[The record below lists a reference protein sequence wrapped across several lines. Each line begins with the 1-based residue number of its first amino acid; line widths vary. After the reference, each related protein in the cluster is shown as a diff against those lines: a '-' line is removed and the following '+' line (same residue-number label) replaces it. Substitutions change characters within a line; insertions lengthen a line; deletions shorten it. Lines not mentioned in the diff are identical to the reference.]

1 MAESVVY
8 FVIER
13 LGDLLIEKATFL
25 HGVKQN
31 VEQIRVELSRMQCF
45 LKDADKRQDEDDS
58 IRNWVSE
65 IREVAYDA
73 EDVIGSFTIKI
84 ATPISN
90 PLKRYACFFSRAS
103 NLYGVGSEIEAIKA
117 RISDLTRSTQ
127 TYGLTVVRDHQGSS
141 SIAFEK
147 QRQLRWSYSHVIDD
161 HIVGLQGS
169 INELVAELMN
179 EEKHGRVVSICGM
192 GGLGKT
198 TLAKE
203 IYRND
208 HVRRYFDASAWAYIS
223 QQCKPRDV
231 WEGILIKLTS
241 PSKEERDHILK
252 LRDEELAK
260 KLYQVQIEK
269 KYLVVLDDIW
279 SIEAW
284 KILSPAFPSSGKGCS
299 RILLTT
305 RNKDLASF
313 VDRSGLHEPRNLT
326 EEEGWELLQKKA
338 FPRNGDPDFIR
349 SKDKEQLGRE
359 MVKKCAG
366 LPLAI
371 VVLGGLLATKET
383 VHEWDI
389 VLRDIL
395 SYLKRAK
402 GHEQHSTVPEVLALS
417 YHDLPF
423 ILKPCFLYLSHFPED
438 FEIPRRKLVQLW
450 IAEGIVSPHH
460 EAEGDET
467 IEDVA
472 ERYLGY
478 LINRCMVQVGALG
491 STGRIKTCRLHDLM
505 RDLCL
510 SKAKQENFLQTVRCL
525 DEGMMV
531 DSSSSSR
538 MLSEAKSTG
547 KTRRLAVFLPSD
559 VDNLIPSKYKE
570 DSNLSL
576 RSLIYFHASK
586 CRLVSWQL
594 TKTILEFK
602 MLKVLDLEGVKGP
615 YEKLPKDIGG
625 LVQLQF
631 LSLKKTRI
639 QALPSSIGNL
649 IHLKTL
655 NLQTLS
661 KLSWDPT
668 VQIPN
673 VIWKMEGLRHLYLP
687 KWCGN
692 AVDKLQLGNLINL
705 QTLVNFPANKC
716 DVEDLRKLTN
726 LRKLVL
732 NDPKHF
738 NNLLKI
744 FNPQN
749 RTLSCLES
757 LSLTSE
763 TLSFPDEV
771 VDVTQVMLSCRRLK
785 KLHVEGRIEKLP
797 EYHQFPP
804 NLAKLTL
811 WGSKLEEDPMPT
823 LEKLPNLRI
832 LSGWQM
838 FMGKKMVCSNQGFP
852 KLKSLLLRGFSKLE
866 DWTME
871 EGALPSL
878 CRLEISN
885 CTKLKT
891 IPDSLRFV
899 KTLQEL
905 EIYGCLFKIN
915 IGSEGEDFYK
925 VQHVPSI
932 VVRN

>member
-1 MAESVVY
+1 MAEFVVS
-8 FVIER
+8 FVVER

-31 VEQIRVELSRMQCF
+31 VEQIRVELRRMQCF

-73 EDVIGSFTIKI
+73 EDVIATFTIKI

-90 PLKRYACFFSRAS
+90 PLKRYACFFDQAS
-103 NLYGVGSEIEAIKA
+103 NLNQVGSEIEAIND
-117 RISDLTRSTQ
+117 RISDLTRSMQ
-127 TYGLTVVRDHQGSS
+127 TYGLSVVRDHQGSS
-141 SIAFEK
+141 SIAFEM

-161 HIVGLQGS
+161 HIVGLQGN

-179 EEKHGRVVSICGM
+179 EEKHSRVVSICGM

-203 IYRND
+203 VYRND
-208 HVRRYFDASAWAYIS
+208 RVRRYFEGSAWAYIS

-260 KLYQVQIEK
+260 KLYQVQMEK

-326 EEEGWELLQKKA
+326 EEESWELLQKKA

-389 VLRDIL
+389 VHRDIL

-402 GHEQHSTVPEVLALS
+402 GDEQHSTVPEVLALS

-423 ILKPCFLYLSHFPED
+423 QLKPCFLYLSHFPED

-460 EAEGDET
+460 DAEGDET

-478 LINRCMVQVGALG
+478 LINRCMVQVGTLG
-491 STGRIKTCRLHDLM
+491 STGKIKTCRLHDLM

-510 SKAKQENFLQTVRCL
+510 SKAKRENFLQNVHYS

-531 DSSSSSR
+531 DSSSSR
-538 MLSEAKSTG
+538 MLSEATSTG
-547 KTRRLAVFLPSD
+547 KTRRLAVFLPSH

-570 DSNLSL
+570 DSSLSL
-576 RSLIYFHASK
+576 RSLVYFHASK

-594 TKTILEFK
+594 TKTIFEFK

-615 YEKLPKDIGG
+615 YEKLPKDIGD

-631 LSLKKTRI
+631 LSLKKTHI

-655 NLQTLS
+655 NLQTIS

-716 DVEDLRKLTN
+716 DVEVLRKLTN

-738 NNLLKI
+738 KSLVKI
-744 FNPQN
+744 FGPQS

-771 VDVTQVMLSCRRLK
+771 VDVRQLMLSCRRLQ

-823 LEKLPNLRI
+823 LERLPNLRI

-838 FMGKKMVCSNQGFP
+838 FAGKKMVCSNQGFP
-852 KLKSLLLRGFSKLE
+852 KLKSLLLRGFSNLE

-871 EGALPSL
+871 EGAMPGL
-878 CRLEISN
+878 CRLEISS
-885 CTKLKT
+885 CIKLKT

-905 EIYGCLFKIN
+905 EIYGCLFKFN
-915 IGSEGEDFYK
+915 MGSEGEDFYK
-925 VQHVPSI
+925 VQHVPS
-932 VVRN
+932 VVIRN

>member
-1 MAESVVY
+1 MAEFVVS
-8 FVIER
+8 FVVER
-13 LGDLLIEKATFL
+13 LGDLLIEKATLL

-31 VEQIRVELSRMQCF
+31 VEQIGVELRRMQCF

-58 IRNWVSE
+58 LRNWVSE

-73 EDVIGSFTIKI
+73 EDVIGTFTIKI

-90 PLKRYACFFSRAS
+90 PLKRYACFFDRAS
-103 NLYGVGSEIEAIKA
+103 NLNQVGSEIEAIKA

-127 TYGLTVVRDHQGSS
+127 TYGLSVVRDHQGSS

-161 HIVGLQGS
+161 HIVGLQGNV
-169 INELVAELMN
+169 NELVVELMN

-203 IYRND
+203 VYRND
-208 HVRRYFDASAWAYIS
+208 RVRRYFEGSAWAYIS

-241 PSKEERDHILK
+241 PSREERDHILK

-260 KLYQVQIEK
+260 KLYQVQMEK

-284 KILSPAFPSSGKGCS
+284 KILSPAFPSSGIGCS

-305 RNKDLASF
+305 RNKELASS

-359 MVKKCAG
+359 IVKKCAG

-389 VLRDIL
+389 VHRDIL
-395 SYLKRAK
+395 SYLKRAI
-402 GHEQHSTVPEVLALS
+402 GDEQHSTVPEVLALS

-423 ILKPCFLYLSHFPED
+423 QLKPCFLYLSHFPED
-438 FEIPRRKLVQLW
+438 IEIPRRKLVQLW

-478 LINRCMVQVGALG
+478 LINRCMVQVGTLG
-491 STGRIKTCRLHDLM
+491 STGKIKTCRLHDLM

-510 SKAKQENFLQTVRCL
+510 SKAKQENFLQIIHYP
-525 DEGMMV
+525 DENMV
-531 DSSSSSR
+531 VNSSSSR
-538 MLSEAKSTG
+538 MLSETTATG
-547 KTRRLAVFLPSD
+547 KTRRLAVFLPSQ

-570 DSNLSL
+570 DSHLSL
-576 RSLIYFHASK
+576 RSLVYFHASK
-586 CRLVSWQL
+586 CRLVNWQL
-594 TKTILEFK
+594 TRTIFEFK

-615 YEKLPKDIGG
+615 YEKLPKDIGD

-631 LSLKKTRI
+631 LSLKKTHI

-655 NLQTLS
+655 NLQTIS

-673 VIWKMEGLRHLYLP
+673 VIWKMERLRHLYLP

-738 NNLLKI
+738 KSLVKI
-744 FNPQN
+744 FSPQS

-771 VDVTQVMLSCRRLK
+771 VDVRQLILSCRRVQ

-797 EYHQFPP
+797 EYHLFPP

-811 WGSKLEEDPMPT
+811 WGSNLEEDPMPT
-823 LEKLPNLRI
+823 LERLPNLRI

-838 FMGKKMVCSNQGFP
+838 FAGKKMVCSNQGFP
-852 KLKSLLLRGFSKLE
+852 KLKSLLLRGFSNLE

-871 EGALPSL
+871 EGAMPSL
-878 CRLEISN
+878 CRLEISS
-885 CTKLKT
+885 CIKLKM

-905 EIYGCLFKIN
+905 EIYGCLFKVN
-915 IGSEGEDFYK
+915 MGSEGEDFYK
-925 VQHVPSI
+925 VQHVPS
-932 VVRN
+932 VVIRN

>member
-1 MAESVVY
+1 MAESVVS
-8 FVIER
+8 FVVDR

-45 LKDADKRQDEDDS
+45 LKDADKRQDEDES

-84 ATPISN
+84 APPISN

-147 QRQLRWSYSHVIDD
+147 QKQLRWSYSHVIDD
-161 HIVGLQGS
+161 HIVGLQGN
-169 INELVAELMN
+169 INELVAELMS
-179 EEKHGRVVSICGM
+179 EEKQGRVVSICGM

-203 IYRND
+203 VYRND
-208 HVRRYFDASAWAYIS
+208 HVRRYFDGSAWAYIS

-260 KLYQVQIEK
+260 KLHQVQIEK

-338 FPRNGDPDFIR
+338 FPRNGDPDFTR
-349 SKDKEQLGRE
+349 SIDKEQLGRE

-423 ILKPCFLYLSHFPED
+423 QLKPCFLYLSHFPED

-478 LINRCMVQVGALG
+478 LINRCMVQVGALS

-510 SKAKQENFLQTVRCL
+510 SKAKQENFLQNVHYS

-531 DSSSSSR
+531 DSSSSR
-538 MLSEAKSTG
+538 MLSEATSTG
-547 KTRRLAVFLPSD
+547 KTRRLAVFLPSH

-570 DSNLSL
+570 DSSLSL
-576 RSLIYFHASK
+576 RSLVYFHASK

-655 NLQTLS
+655 NLQTIS

-738 NNLLKI
+738 NSLMKI
-744 FNPQN
+744 FNPQS

-771 VDVTQVMLSCRRLK
+771 VDVRQVMLSCRRLQ
-785 KLHVEGRIEKLP
+785 KLHVQGRIEKLP

-811 WGSKLEEDPMPT
+811 WGTKLEEDPMPT

-852 KLKSLLLRGFSKLE
+852 KLRSLLLRGFSKLE

-871 EGALPSL
+871 EGAMPSL

-915 IGSEGEDFYK
+915 IGSEGENFYK

>member
-1 MAESVVY
+1 MAEFVVS
-8 FVIER
+8 FVVER

-31 VEQIRVELSRMQCF
+31 VEQIRVELRRMQCF

-73 EDVIGSFTIKI
+73 EDVIATFTIKI

-90 PLKRYACFFSRAS
+90 PLKRYACFFDQAS
-103 NLYGVGSEIEAIKA
+103 NLNQVGSEIEAIND

-127 TYGLTVVRDHQGSS
+127 TYGLSVVRDHQGSS
-141 SIAFEK
+141 SIAFEM

-161 HIVGLQGS
+161 HIVGLQGN

-203 IYRND
+203 VYRND
-208 HVRRYFDASAWAYIS
+208 RVRRYFEGSAWAYIS

-260 KLYQVQIEK
+260 KLYQVQMEK

-326 EEEGWELLQKKA
+326 EEESWELLQKKA

-389 VLRDIL
+389 VHRDIL

-402 GHEQHSTVPEVLALS
+402 GDEQHSTVPEVLALS

-423 ILKPCFLYLSHFPED
+423 QLKPCFLYLSHFPED

-460 EAEGDET
+460 DAEGDET

-478 LINRCMVQVGALG
+478 LINRCMVQVGTLG
-491 STGRIKTCRLHDLM
+491 STGKIKTCRLHDLM

-510 SKAKQENFLQTVRCL
+510 SKAKRENFLQNVHYS

-531 DSSSSSR
+531 DSSSSR
-538 MLSEAKSTG
+538 MLSEATSTG
-547 KTRRLAVFLPSD
+547 KTRRLAVFLPSH

-570 DSNLSL
+570 DSSLSL
-576 RSLIYFHASK
+576 RSLVYFHASK

-594 TKTILEFK
+594 TKTIFEFK

-615 YEKLPKDIGG
+615 YEKLPKDIGD

-631 LSLKKTRI
+631 LSLKKTHI

-655 NLQTLS
+655 NLQTIS

-716 DVEDLRKLTN
+716 DVEVLRKLTN

-738 NNLLKI
+738 KSLVKI
-744 FNPQN
+744 FGPQS

-771 VDVTQVMLSCRRLK
+771 VDVRQLMLSCRRLQ

-823 LEKLPNLRI
+823 LERLPNLRI

-838 FMGKKMVCSNQGFP
+838 FAGKKMVCSNQGFP
-852 KLKSLLLRGFSKLE
+852 KLKSLLLRGFSNLE

-871 EGALPSL
+871 EGAMPGL
-878 CRLEISN
+878 CRLEISS
-885 CTKLKT
+885 CIKLKT

-905 EIYGCLFKIN
+905 EMYGCLFKVN
-915 IGSEGEDFYK
+915 MGSEGEDFYK
-925 VQHVPSI
+925 VQHVPS
-932 VVRN
+932 VVIRN